1 MVPIFN
7 GKKAAPGFEA
17 KRAAP
22 APSTEATAAQ
32 PFLTASPSN
41 AADAPFLTAAV
52 AASSSPATSTAS
64 AGDGSLISSALP
76 DQTSDWPQ
84 VDIEDHIKDGE
95 KENSPV
101 DDPREKKTK
110 KPRAKKDP
118 NAPKRPISSYMHFC
132 SQVVKDHIAVCETL
146 RPNISIIRCCY
157 RRGRL

>member
-17 KRAAP
+17 KRAAAP
-22 APSTEATAAQ
+22 PSTEATAAQ
-32 PFLTASPSN
+32 PFPTASPLN
-41 AADAPFLTAAV
+41 AADAPFLTAAL
-52 AASSSPATSTAS
+52 AASSSPAPSPATS
-64 AGDGSLISSALP
+64 AGDGSLIYSTLP
-76 DQTSDWPQ
+76 AQTSDWPQ

-132 SQVVKDHIAVCETL
+132 SQVVKDHIAICETD
-146 RPNISIIRCCY
+146 RRNIYQS
-157 RRGRL
+157 